1 MDNFIYSNVSCYL
14 VNFYK
19 SKKTWKNK
27 CWKRKNKPWYK
38 KLRSEDSFDD
48 NLREEKAYGG
58 GEENNASMKIYEETG
73 TYHCFTCKDTGNA
86 ISFLKKHDNLD
97 FIEAVELLASYVGM
111 EIPKQEKSAAV
122 TKSTN
127 INNKAAEI
135 FYTQLK
141 EENSKNTISYLKDNC
156 SQLNL
161 LQVF

>member
-1 MDNFIYSNVSCYL
+1 MA
-14 VNFYK
+14 
-19 SKKTWKNK
+19 K
-27 CWKRKNKPWYK
+27 CPFHK
-38 KLRSEDSFDD
+38 
-48 NLREEKAYGG
+48 G

-141 EENSKNTISYLKDNC
+141 EENSKILFLT
-156 SQLNL
+156 
-161 LQVF
+161 